1 MDEDLAVGMVGV
13 GEAAD
18 TVEEVG
24 VGGSSLA
31 EEMFELIFGKGLKK
45 LMKRLIL
52 LLINLALAIAA
63 AFGRSFG
70 CFGRAAA
77 GQIGGGRRGGSS
89 IRSKI
94 LILRLRLLFV
104 VVFGWGWRRRLGF
117 GGLGFQLSL
126 LGHGDGRRN
135 WGNTKRGSVGDGIL
149 YNSDP
154 AVLH

>member
-18 TVEEVG
+18 TVEEVW
-24 VGGSSLA
+24 VGRSSLA

-52 LLINLALAIAA
+52 LLLLLLLINLALAIAA

-70 CFGRAAA
+70 CFGRGAAA
-77 GQIGGGRRGGSS
+77 QIGEGRKGGSS

-94 LILRLRLLFV
+94 LILRLLFV
-104 VVFGWGWRRRLGF
+104 VVFGWVWRRRLGF

-135 WGNTKRGSVGDGIL
+135 WGNTKRGRVGDGFL
-149 YNSDP
+149 YN
-154 AVLH
+154 